1 LGESWV
7 YNKYLMIDQ
16 QKKKKKKEGKEGKK
30 RRRELNFPYYIIMNS
45 LP

>member
-1 LGESWV
+1 
-7 YNKYLMIDQ
+7 MIDQ
-16 QKKKKKKEGKEGKK
+16 QKKKKKEGKEGKEGKK